1 MQHPHWQRH
10 RYRNTINLNLG
21 NTGGKSHNF
30 VFHHFVILI
39 ISILPDVIDTS
50 AYNIEWTSCYNAWA
64 SKILHRTNR
73 LTNTAHNRRATRAT

>member
-1 MQHPHWQRH
+1 MLYFYYRDAKLLCRLYCCHERNMQHPHWQRH
-10 RYRNTINLNLG
+10 RYTNTINLNLG

-64 SKILHRTNR
+64 R
-73 LTNTAHNRRATRAT
+73 